1 MFVLSFSPR
10 KLGKKGIAVIAGILS
25 IVVISIIVL
34 VSHHGPKTSMVYGDK
49 EYSLCAKTEEERIS
63 FLKSIACETNAK
75 ADAVTKV
82 TIPKDFNA
90 VYTEYNELQKAVG
103 FDLMPYG
110 GTECLQYT
118 YNVNN
123 ANTPTQVN
131 LLVYDNVIIGGDIQQ
146 TETNSMVYALLDKN
160 IMICPKNNNSKI
172 EESSVYLD
180 PSEVSSTERATLAPD
195 PNMPEAPTD

>member
-10 KLGKKGIAVIAGILS
+10 KLGKKGLAVIVGILAL
-25 IVVISIIVL
+25 IVISIIVL
-34 VSHHGPKTSMVYGDK
+34 VNHHGPKTSMVYGDK
-49 EYSLCAKTEEERIS
+49 EYSLCAESEEERIA
-63 FLKSIACETNAK
+63 FLKSISCETNAK

-82 TIPKDFNA
+82 TIPKEFNA

-103 FDLMPYG
+103 FDLTPYSG
-110 GTECLQYT
+110 KECLQYT

-146 TETNSMVYALLDKN
+146 TESNGMVYALLDKN
-160 IMICPKNNNSKI
+160 IMISPQNDTSKV
-172 EESSVYLD
+172 EESSAYLD

-195 PNMPEAPTD
+195 PDMPEAPTD